1 MRKKNNRPT
10 VQGTRK
16 DHAVALTALATSLY
30 LRPYE
35 LYRRITFAPT
45 NRS

>member
-16 DHAVALTALATSLY
+16 YHAVALTALSYISA
-30 LRPYE
+30 
-35 LYRRITFAPT
+35 I
-45 NRS
+45 

>member
-10 VQGTRK
+10 VQGSRK
-16 DHAVALTALATSLY
+16 DHAVALTALSNISRY
-30 LRPYE
+30 LE

>member
-16 DHAVALTALATSLY
+16 DHAVALTALSYLY
-30 LRPYE
+30 LE
-35 LYRRITFAPT
+35 FYRRITFAPT

>member
-16 DHAVALTALATSLY
+16 DHAVALTALSYISLSTV
-30 LRPYE
+30 E